1 MQSLK
6 KEIEENV
13 RASFELSGKRVTDS
27 QWEQIKR
34 VAEYIKEYGEMT
46 ERPNVADC

>member
-1 MQSLK
+1 MQSSK
-6 KEIEENV
+6 QEIEENV
-13 RASFELSGKRVTDS
+13 RASFVLSGQCVTDS

-34 VAEYIKEYGEMT
+34 AAEYIKEHGEMT

>member
-13 RASFELSGKRVTDS
+13 RASFELSGQRVTDT

-34 VAEYIKEYGEMT
+34 AAEYINGEMT